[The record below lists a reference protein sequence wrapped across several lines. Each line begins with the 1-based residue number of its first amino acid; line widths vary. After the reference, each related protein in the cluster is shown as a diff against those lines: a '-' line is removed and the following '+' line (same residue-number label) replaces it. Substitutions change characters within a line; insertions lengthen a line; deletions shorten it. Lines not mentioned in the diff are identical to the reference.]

1 LKEERGKVKGEMQY
15 IENLNLKLEL
25 EGFSGE
31 PRILLQQVKEERLDI
46 CNFSLMEIVNQYL
59 DWLLDFQGSID
70 IAADFLL
77 IFSSLIFLK
86 SVSLL
91 PKREV
96 APDEEKENLENLLE
110 QKLWA
115 YEQIKNIAKEL
126 RSKEE
131 ERSLFFGRPRMK
143 IEEDTK
149 EDSTKQERVNIQDLI
164 TAFAQI
170 SSFIPDK
177 EIKLVKE
184 KWTIRDKISQIL
196 NRLKN
201 ESFISLRKLFQS
213 AETKTEMIVIFL
225 ATLELIKTEQITVRQ
240 EGLFGEIWIY
250 PAPSY
255 PREFPESRKGEAHS
269 IYGETDK

>member
-1 LKEERGKVKGEMQY
+1 MT
-15 IENLNLKLEL
+15 LNLEL
-25 EGFSGE
+25 ENFFGE
-31 PRILLQQVKEERLDI
+31 PRVLLQQVKEEKLDI
-46 CNFSLMEIVNQYL
+46 CNFSLIEIVNQYL
-59 DWLLDFQGSID
+59 DWLLDFQSSID

-96 APDEEKENLENLLE
+96 APEQEKENLKNLLE

-126 RSKEE
+126 RSKEK

-149 EDSTKQERVNIQDLI
+149 EDNTKQERVNIQDLI

-201 ESFISLRKLFQS
+201 ESFISLRKLFRS
-213 AETKTEMIVIFL
+213 AETKIEMIAIFL

-240 EGLFGEIWIY
+240 DELFGEIWIY
-250 PAPSY
+250 PAHSY
-255 PREFPESRKGEAHS
+255 PKEFPESRKGGAHS